1 VDIRIKGINMQVSPT
16 IKDYVSEKIEKLDK
30 YLENQVMSAEA
41 KLEQEKNPSIT
52 NKEVIEVT
60 LFTKGPIIR
69 AKEAST
75 DMHAS
80 VDGVIGKLERQISR
94 YKEKMYRSSPSHRA
108 ENHKLKEEAQMNV
121 ESEATIVK
129 RKQIPFKPMTA
140 SEATL
145 QMDLLGHEFFVF
157 KNSES
162 DEINVVY
169 KRHDENYG
177 LIEPL

>member
-1 VDIRIKGINMQVSPT
+1 MTVSPT
-16 IKDYVSEKIEKLDK
+16 IKDYVTEKISKLDK
-30 YLENQVMSAEA
+30 YLENKIMSAEA
-41 KLEQEKNPSIT
+41 KLEHEKNPSIT
-52 NKEVIEVT
+52 ASQKIEVT
-60 LFTKGPIIR
+60 LFTKGHMIR

-80 VDGVIGKLERQISR
+80 VDVVVEKLERQISK

-108 ENHKLKEEAQMNV
+108 ENHKLKEEANLIG
-121 ESEATIVK
+121 EPEATIVK
-129 RKQIPFKPMTA
+129 TKQIPYKPMTA
-140 SEATL
+140 AEATL